1 MKLLYFICD
10 NLFFYL
16 FELKIIKF
24 FIITIGDLMFYNY
37 KILNVNDEE
46 ILYLYVNSM
55 YEFSSELGEN
65 KKKENLLNK
74 VNDYIHVM
82 DINFNGKKVMLV
94 VNGIIIASL
103 ILMPTVLA
111 ENINNNQILYKEL
124 LDMDKE
130 DNIDI
135 IDINS
140 NIKTYVENEITN
152 NNGYIIS
159 NFVKMKDKNGKITYI
174 DLNNYIINKLSKMIP
189 ATYEEEAIK
198 SAAVIA
204 RTETFR
210 DLYENNY
217 LDEEHFRS
225 TFKLKKMWNKN
236 YKYYFNKLKSAVV
249 DTSYEYLTSNNY
261 FFYDTSRIKHFVPFS
276 AYEANRLARQG
287 YNYQEILG
295 HFYPD
300 VSLEIVSK

>member
-1 MKLLYFICD
+1 
-10 NLFFYL
+10 
-16 FELKIIKF
+16 
-24 FIITIGDLMFYNY
+24 MFYNY
-37 KILNVNDEE
+37 QILNVNDEE

-55 YEFSSELGEN
+55 YEFSSELGDA
-65 KKKENLLNK
+65 KKEQTLLNK
-74 VNDYIHVM
+74 VNEYIHSM
-82 DINFNGKKVMLV
+82 EINFNGKKVMLV
-94 VNGIIIASL
+94 VNGLIIATLVL
-103 ILMPTVLA
+103 IPSVLA
-111 ENINNNQILYKEL
+111 ENIENNEIIYKEIV
-124 LDMDKE
+124 DIDNE

-140 NIKTYVENEITN
+140 NIKNYIENNITSDH
-152 NNGYIIS
+152 GYIIS
-159 NFVKMKDKNGKITYI
+159 NFVKMKDKNGKTTYI

-276 AYEANRLARQG
+276 PYEANKLAKKG

-300 VSLEIVSK
+300 VSLEIVAK